1 MAYYLNIF
9 SPETYETF
17 SKSDMS
23 LSGFRKRQIHAAERI
38 HPGDKFICYMTKFSR
53 WIGILEVT
61 KDYVIDESPLYYQE
75 NDPFVIRFG
84 VKPMIWLNKEHTIPI
99 REDEVWNT
107 LSLTKGHQKHS
118 SSWTGRFRASLIE
131 IPEKDGEFLESLLVT
146 QQTQQRVHEI
156 DEQEYR
162 KFLKPRVHRSD
173 KVVTVAIPEENVE
186 PEQQQEATDFVV
198 RESIKY
204 QAVLAKIGEKM
215 GFSIWLPKNDRS
227 RVLQEWKPDGN
238 TLLNTLPLNY
248 DEATI
253 RTIEQIDVLWLRKR
267 SIVRAFEV
275 EHTTSVYSGIL
286 RMADLLALQP
296 NMDIKLHIVAPSSRK
311 DKVFQELQ
319 RPVFSLLEKGALSE
333 LCTYISYDSLDELV
347 KQKLLSHLSDTVL
360 AEYEEE
366 VE

>member
-1 MAYYLNIF
+1 MAYFLNIF
-9 SPETYETF
+9 SPETYETY
-17 SKSDMS
+17 SKSDRT
-23 LSGFRKRQIHAAERI
+23 LSGFRKRQIHAAEKI
-38 HPGDKFICYMTKFSR
+38 HPGDKFICYMTKLSR

-75 NDPFVIRFG
+75 NDPFVVRFG
-84 VKPMIWLNKEHTIPI
+84 VNPIIWLDKEQTIPI
-99 REDEVWNT
+99 KEDEVWNT
-107 LSLTKGHQKHS
+107 LSLTKGHPKHS

-131 IPEKDGEFLESLLVT
+131 IPEKDGKFLEDMLLAQKT
-146 QQTQQRVHEI
+146 QKRIYEV
-156 DEQEYR
+156 DDQEYR
-162 KFLKPRVHRSD
+162 KHLKPRVHRSD
-173 KVVTVAIPEENVE
+173 KVVTVAIPEENAE
-186 PEQQQEATDFVV
+186 PEQLETTDVVV

-215 GFSIWLPKNDRS
+215 GFNIWLPRNDRS
-227 RVLQEWKPDGN
+227 RVLQEWKPEGN
-238 TLLNTLPLNY
+238 TLLEVLPLNY

-253 RTIEQIDVLWLRKR
+253 RTIEQIDVLWLKKR
-267 SIVRAFEV
+267 SIMRAFEV

-333 LCTYISYDSLDELV
+333 LCTYISYDSLDELA